1 MVNLMTMAVEGLD
14 EGHVSITDS
23 SGKVL
28 FAPED
33 ETTGLNNAH
42 LEYRLKLESSLEHR
56 INELL
61 APVLGPGK
69 MIAKVNATLD
79 YSQRTIRREIYDP
92 DTSVVRFR
100 AALGRTADRSGQP

>member
-42 LEYRLKLESSLEHR
+42 LNTASSW
-56 INELL
+56 
-61 APVLGPGK
+61 K
-69 MIAKVNATLD
+69 
-79 YSQRTIRREIYDP
+79 
-92 DTSVVRFR
+92 
-100 AALGRTADRSGQP
+100 AAWNTASTNFLPPCSASAR